1 MKAKLSILIAAVIS
15 CSMTLHAVKLTFSNE
30 IPTIAG
36 KNYSIAIV
44 LCDEY
49 NQCHGNTGVTIARG
63 SQYTIDTDDYAYKGR
78 RISVQVV
85 GLLLSSGIID
95 PKNITK
101 PTTFHVKIKPN
112 EGILT
117 VTE

>member
-1 MKAKLSILIAAVIS
+1 MKAKISILIVAVIS

-30 IPTIAG
+30 IIG

-44 LCDEY
+44 LCDEH

-63 SQYTIDTDDYAYKGR
+63 SQKTIDTDDYPYKGR
-78 RISVQVV
+78 RMRIQVV
-85 GLLLSSGIID
+85 GLLLASEPDIID
-95 PKNITK
+95 PKKYNN
-101 PTTFHVKIKPN
+101 PTTFHIKLHVN
-112 EGILT
+112 EGTLA